1 MDNLIK
7 VKSGC
12 VKTIRFKDFSH
23 NTEKPTDNILE
34 VKTGKSI
41 SYEL

>member
-1 MDNLIK
+1 MDNIIK

-12 VKTIRFKDFSH
+12 VKTIRFKNFNH
-23 NTEKPTDNILE
+23 NMEKLTDNILE
-34 VKTGKSI
+34 VKTGKAI